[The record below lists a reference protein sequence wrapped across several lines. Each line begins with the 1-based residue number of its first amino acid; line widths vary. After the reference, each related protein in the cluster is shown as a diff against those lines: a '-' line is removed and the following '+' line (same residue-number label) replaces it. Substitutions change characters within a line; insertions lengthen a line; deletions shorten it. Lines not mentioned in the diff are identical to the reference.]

1 MLEKKRKGYGFTG
14 ERVMDV
20 SVLLERVLKKTH
32 IDENMHLQTI
42 SEHFGEVVGSAVLPH
57 VQLVKLDKRTLVLKA
72 ASSAWRSELFLQKK
86 AIIDRCN
93 TLLGEPFI
101 QAIRFA

>member
-1 MLEKKRKGYGFTG
+1 M
-14 ERVMDV
+14 
-20 SVLLERVLKKTH
+20 
-32 IDENMHLQTI
+32 
-42 SEHFGEVVGSAVLPH
+42 
-57 VQLVKLDKRTLVLKA
+57 KLDKRTLVLKA

>member
-1 MLEKKRKGYGFTG
+1 MFVRRKKGTTG
-14 ERVMDV
+14 ERAVDI
-20 SVLLERVLKKTH
+20 SVLLEQVLKKNH
-32 IDENMHLQTI
+32 IDENMHLRTI
-42 SEHFGEVVGSAVLPH
+42 SEHFGDIVGTAVLPH

-72 ASSAWRSELFLQKK
+72 ASSAWKSELFLQKK
-86 AIIDRCN
+86 TIIDKCN

>member
-1 MLEKKRKGYGFTG
+1 MFVRRKKGTTG
-14 ERVMDV
+14 ERAVDI

-42 SEHFGEVVGSAVLPH
+42 SEHFGDIVGKAVLPH
-57 VQLVKLDKRTLVLKA
+57 VEIVKLDKRTLVLKA

>member
-1 MLEKKRKGYGFTG
+1 MFVRRKKGTTG
-14 ERVMDV
+14 ERAVDI
-20 SVLLERVLKKTH
+20 SVLLEQVLKKNH
-32 IDENMHLQTI
+32 IDENMHLRTI
-42 SEHFGEVVGSAVLPH
+42 SEHFGDIVGSAVLPH

-72 ASSAWRSELFLQKK
+72 VSSAWRSELFLQKK

-101 QAIRFA
+101 QAIRFV

>member
-1 MLEKKRKGYGFTG
+1 MFVRRKKGVTG
-14 ERVMDV
+14 EGAVDI
-20 SVLLERVLKKTH
+20 SVLLEQVLKKNH
-32 IDENMHLQTI
+32 IDENMYFGTI

-86 AIIDRCN
+86 AIIDKCN

-101 QAIRFA
+101 LAIRFV